1 MGIKEIFQDEKKLI
15 IASRNGI
22 TKKAYF
28 EIVESTGINIG
39 AFAQATHLT
48 TRTLQRKRSDE
59 YISPESSER
68 AILIGK
74 LYFKG
79 EQVFG
84 DKEKF
89 RTWMK
94 KLNGALDGKTPE
106 DLLDTITGITLV
118 NDELLRIEYGIVA

>member
-1 MGIKEIFQDEKKLI
+1 MGIREIFQDENKLI
-15 IASRNGI
+15 IASRDGI

-39 AFAQATHLT
+39 TFAQVTHVT
-48 TRTLQRKRSDE
+48 TRTLQRKKPNE
-59 YISPESSER
+59 LLSPESSER

-74 LYFKG
+74 VYFKG

-84 DKEKF
+84 EKEKF
-89 RTWMK
+89 KAWMK
-94 KLNGALDGKTPE
+94 RPNSALNGKIPNE
-106 DLLDTITGITLV
+106 LLDTITGIGLV